1 MPRVLIVEDE
11 PAAGRYLRSMIELG
25 HSGFEVIGIAKN
37 GSEALDQIRRLDPD
51 LVITDV
57 KMPVMDGI
65 ELVAELKL
73 HYPSLPAVIVSGHQ
87 EFEYARRALDTGVVD
102 YLLKPVDP
110 ARLAELLARLQSLCS
125 ERECSRRAE
134 VLDRIVKGE
143 ARAAELEGGESYWLA
158 AARVGGLPSRFRFD
172 EASPE
177 APSCREGFFVL
188 PGRDS
193 REQVYLGQRPLVT
206 FEAFAAA
213 VRSAAPRA
221 AAEGGPRGGSG
232 GEHLPFR
239 TVLISTE
246 TAAADRLHASARE
259 LCLELDSLLVAGL
272 SQVHCGSPK
281 SAPEVEW
288 DRVLAERIEL
298 ALRECR
304 VDQLEA
310 SVRAMA
316 ESWRENRRPL
326 VYVESQLRGILHFV
340 LRKTPRARGFA
351 ASSLEFLLDEALA
364 GVSGFGELAD
374 AAWALVSRTAGA
386 EDLESRDSDV
396 PAFFESIRSY
406 VEARYSEQ
414 LNLADLSKTFRISA
428 SYLSKLF
435 RRYADRSFGAYLAS
449 LRIEAAKR
457 LIRDSPQ
464 LPLKEVAEKVG
475 FNDPFY
481 FSRVF
486 KTLAGLPPSDFAR
499 HGRGEEPRAAE

>member
-25 HSGFEVIGIAKN
+25 RPGFSVIGIATN
-37 GSEALDQIRRLDPD
+37 GKEALDQIQSLDPD

-73 HYPSLPAVIVSGHQ
+73 HFPALPAVIVSGHQ

-110 ARLAELLARLQSLCS
+110 ARLAEVLDRLQTLFSARDCA
-125 ERECSRRAE
+125 RRAE
-134 VLDRIVKGE
+134 ALARIVKGDAHGE
-143 ARAAELEGGESYWLA
+143 ELEGEESYWLA
-158 AARVGGLPSRFRFD
+158 AARIGGLPSRFRFD
-172 EASPE
+172 KAAPE
-177 APSCREGFFVL
+177 AASCRDGFYVL

-193 REQVYLGQRPLVT
+193 RERVYLGQRPLVT
-206 FEAFAAA
+206 FEAFGAA
-213 VRSAAPRA
+213 VRSAVPACGAPCGNEA
-221 AAEGGPRGGSG
+221 
-232 GEHLPFR
+232 LFR

-246 TAAADRLHASARE
+246 PPRADRLQAAARE
-259 LCLELDSLLVAGL
+259 LCLDLDRLLVAGL
-272 SQVHCGSPK
+272 SHVHCGAPK
-281 SAPEVEW
+281 PAPEVEW
-288 DRVLAERIEL
+288 DRALADRIEL
-298 ALRECR
+298 ALRDYR
-304 VDQLEA
+304 IDQLEA
-310 SVRAMA
+310 SIRAMA

-340 LRKTPRARGFA
+340 LRKTPRTRGSA
-351 ASSLEFLLDEALA
+351 ASSLEYLLDEALA
-364 GVSGFGELAD
+364 GVAGFDELAD

-386 EDLESRDSDV
+386 EEVESRDSDV
-396 PAFFESIRSY
+396 PAFFHSIRSY
-406 VEARYSEQ
+406 VEDRYSDQ
-414 LNLADLSKTFRISA
+414 LNLADLSRTFRISA

-435 RRYADRSFGAYLAS
+435 RKHAQASFGEYLAS
-449 LRIEAAKR
+449 LRIDAAKR
-457 LIRDSPQ
+457 LIRANPQ

-486 KTLAGLPPSDFAR
+486 KSLAGLPPSDFAR
-499 HGRGEEPRAAE
+499 LGRGEEPRAAE